1 MTGVGD
7 GKTPLRFLYLHPLAL
22 PGVEANLVQT
32 TETCRALAER
42 GHEVFLIVT
51 RLKEA
56 TAGANLA
63 PFDVRPHENLHLV
76 AEPAIRLKNASGSRS
91 WFVRAALLWYLRG
104 LVRRGRT
111 VLYFRTLK
119 DSRLARFLLTAGRL
133 LRVPVVFEAHKVVQE
148 KREDQ
153 GFHAG
158 TLRRIR
164 RLEGRVLARADG
176 VVASHPLLE
185 ARLRD
190 GLRPLGPLVVAP
202 NGVRAADAAGAE
214 REFDAVYA
222 GSLFEWKGVDVCLE
236 AVARQDGV
244 RLAVVGG
251 NPPERL
257 EALKEKAR
265 ALGLGDRVTW
275 FGQRPRAEALEIV
288 GRSRCALVPLDPEFE
303 EGERYTCPLKMLE
316 AMVRGVV
323 VVAADTPA
331 IRAFVTPDVSALLY
345 PKGDAAAMAARIE
358 EALADPA
365 RAAALAAAGRAL
377 ALEAS
382 FGARARTL
390 ETFVRGLL

>member
-1 MTGVGD
+1 MSD
-7 GKTPLRFLYLHPLAL
+7 DAPPLRFLYLHPLAL

-42 GHEVFLIVT
+42 GHEVFLIVSKL
-51 RLKEA
+51 RESPVD
-56 TAGANLA
+56 ANLA
-63 PFDVRPHENLHLV
+63 PLDVPPHANLHLV
-76 AEPAIRLKNASGSRS
+76 SEPAIRLKNTSGTRS
-91 WFVRAALLWYLRG
+91 WTVRLALLWYLRG
-104 LVRRGRT
+104 LTRRGRT

-119 DSRLARFLLTAGRL
+119 DSRLARFLLTASRL
-133 LRVPVVFEAHKVVQE
+133 LRVPVVYEAHKVYAE

-164 RLEGRVLARADG
+164 RLEGNVLRKATG
-176 VVASHPLLE
+176 VVATHPLLE
-185 ARLRD
+185 ARLRE
-190 GLRPLGPLVVAP
+190 GLRPSGPLVVAS
-202 NGVRAADAAGAE
+202 NGVRDADEAGTA

-222 GSLFEWKGVDVCLE
+222 GSLFPWKGVDVCLE
-236 AVARQDGV
+236 AVAQLDGV

-257 EALKEKAR
+257 AALREKAA
-265 ALGLGDRVTW
+265 ALGIDDRVTW
-275 FGQRPRAEALEIV
+275 FGQRPRGEALEIV
-288 GRSRCALVPLDPEFE
+288 GRSRCALVPLDPAFE

-316 AMVRGVV
+316 AMARGVL

-331 IRAFVTPDVSALLY
+331 IRAFVAPGVSALLY
-345 PKGDAAAMAARIE
+345 TQGDASSLAAAIAD
-358 EALADPA
+358 ATGDPA
-365 RAAALAAAGRAL
+365 RAASIAARGREIALRS
-377 ALEAS
+377 S